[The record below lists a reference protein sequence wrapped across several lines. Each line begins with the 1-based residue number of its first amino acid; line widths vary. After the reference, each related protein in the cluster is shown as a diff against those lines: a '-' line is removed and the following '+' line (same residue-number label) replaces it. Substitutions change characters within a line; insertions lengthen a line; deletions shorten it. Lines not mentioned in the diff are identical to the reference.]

1 MKKYYSFTEADKQAF
16 ALSAKIGIIGTIS
29 KGGLPH
35 LTIITTLF
43 TKGDKQLVMGQFTEG
58 TSKTNILT
66 EPKMSFLMLTPDKNL
81 WRGKALW
88 THSLHEGEEYEM
100 MNNIPLF
107 RYNSYFGVHTVHYM
121 ELVEFYG
128 DEKLPMGS
136 IVASSL
142 VTKAMKP
149 FLKPHEEERILK
161 PWAEKLFSRLDTV
174 KFLSYIGKDGYSVII
189 PVVQCQAAGSRSLVF
204 SQLAYRGE
212 LSMIPKNADVALLGF
227 NMQMENCLV
236 RGKYRKQK
244 CIGCIDINWV
254 YNSMPPKPE
263 QIYPPVD
270 LKAVEDF

>member
-1 MKKYYSFTEADKQAF
+1 MKKYYSFTETDNQAF

-58 TSKTNILT
+58 ISKTNILT

-81 WRGKALW
+81 RRGKAQW
-88 THSLHEGEEYEM
+88 THSLHEGGEYEM

-121 ELVEFYG
+121 DLVESYG
-128 DEKLPMGS
+128 AEKLPMGS
-136 IVASSL
+136 IVAAAL
-142 VTKAMKP
+142 VTRTMKP
-149 FLKPHEEERILK
+149 FLNPHEEERILK

-174 KFLSYIGKDGYSVII
+174 KFLSYIGEDGYSVII
-189 PVVQCQAAGSRSLVF
+189 PVIQCQAAGSRRMVF

-212 LSMIPKNADVALLGF
+212 LSMIPENADVAVLGF
-227 NMQMENCLV
+227 NMQMENCLI
-236 RGKYRKQK
+236 RGKYSKQN

-263 QIYPPVD
+263 QIYPTVE
-270 LKAVEDF
+270 LKAVEVF